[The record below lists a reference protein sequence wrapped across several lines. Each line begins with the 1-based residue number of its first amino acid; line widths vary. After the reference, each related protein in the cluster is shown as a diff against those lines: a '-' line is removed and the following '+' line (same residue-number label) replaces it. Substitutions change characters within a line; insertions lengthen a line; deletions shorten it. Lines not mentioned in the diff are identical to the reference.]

1 MIPEAGVSVSRISFI
16 DWLSLSVFD
25 PRQMKNG
32 SVQWDVNWVLADGS
46 GATREPGRPWMNCAV
61 SAHSFP
67 AATKV
72 RRIAVWP
79 MRAAAAVLLDNHR
92 QKCAVL
98 RTVSLRSK

>member
-46 GATREPGRPWMNCAV
+46 GATRPRQAV
-61 SAHSFP
+61 AS
-67 AATKV
+67 
-72 RRIAVWP
+72 
-79 MRAAAAVLLDNHR
+79 
-92 QKCAVL
+92 
-98 RTVSLRSK
+98 